1 MLSSNLITANSSI
14 TIKVTL
20 DCTNTQRID
29 KYLAGRFTR
38 YSRSFFA
45 QLIAQQAIEVNQ
57 KPISKPS
64 VPLRVADVI
73 TITVPAP
80 VVPDERVKEFDGHA
94 ARLINKIEIIYEH
107 EHFLILNKPAGIV
120 VHKSASP
127 STAPTLVDW
136 ITARYAD
143 IEHVGCIDRPGIVHR
158 LDKDTSGLIIIART
172 NYAHTVFTNL
182 FKERAISKTYLAL
195 VHGHPAQSG
204 TIDFAISRHQVH
216 RKKMMAHTP
225 AVHRPSHRQSSGT
238 VRNAL
243 TNYEVIEYFNEH
255 TLVAAKPVTGR
266 THQIRVHFSA
276 IGHPLIGDALY
287 GTSSSLIA
295 YHTLHAHTLAFTFDN
310 TPFTFTINPPPEF
323 ESVIKDLK

>member
-14 TIKVTL
+14 TINVTP

-29 KYLAGRFTR
+29 KYLAGRFTH

-57 KPISKPS
+57 KRISKPS
-64 VPLRVADVI
+64 VPLRVADII
-73 TITVPAP
+73 TITVPAQP
-80 VVPDERVKEFDGHA
+80 IAPEKIDPELVEGC
-94 ARLINKIEIIYEH
+94 LINKIDIVYEH
-107 EHFLILNKPAGIV
+107 EHFLILNKPAGVV
-120 VHKSASP
+120 VHKSSSP

-143 IEHVGCIDRPGIVHR
+143 IKHVGCIDRPGIVHR

-172 NYAHTVFTNL
+172 NYAQTVFTTL

-195 VHGHPAQSG
+195 VHGHPEQSG

-216 RKKMMAHTP
+216 RKRMTAHTP

-243 TNYEVIEYFNEH
+243 TNYEVVEYFNEH

-276 IGHPLIGDALY
+276 IGHPLIGDVLY
-287 GTSSSLIA
+287 GTSSPLIS
-295 YHTLHAHTLAFTFDN
+295 YHALHAHTLAFTFDN
-310 TPFTFTINPPPEF
+310 TPFTFTLNPPAEF
-323 ESVIKDLK
+323 ETVVKHLK